1 MPAQKKHYNKRW
13 LEQRWDA
20 KVAGTIGAHPAE
32 TAAEKKEGAAVK
44 PSMGIAECCQIMRD
58 NNISVSEPIFTGMI
72 QAGSFPA
79 WAVPSIDTK
88 SAAPLIS
95 RAGFMAWMKDF
106 YKLEKIYTKEDPK
119 E

>member
-1 MPAQKKHYNKRW
+1 M
-13 LEQRWDA
+13 
-20 KVAGTIGAHPAE
+20 
-32 TAAEKKEGAAVK
+32 K

-79 WAVPSIDTK
+79 WAVPSIDTR
-88 SAAPLIS
+88 SAAPLSS
-95 RAGFMAWMKDF
+95 RAGCMVWFID
-106 YKLEKIYTKEDPK
+106 YYELEKIYTKEDPK

>member
-1 MPAQKKHYNKRW
+1 MNKHYNKRW
-13 LEQRWDA
+13 IEQLEHIQMKRQMR
-20 KVAGTIGAHPAE
+20 
-32 TAAEKKEGAAVK
+32 EKRRGAAVK

-79 WAVPSIDTK
+79 WAVPSIDAKT
-88 SAAPLIS
+88 AAPLIS
-95 RAGFMAWMKDF
+95 RAGFMAWVKDF
-106 YKLEKIYTKEDPK
+106 YKLEKVYTKEDPK

>member
-1 MPAQKKHYNKRW
+1 MKKP
-13 LEQRWDA
+13 
-20 KVAGTIGAHPAE
+20 GITIQ
-32 TAAEKKEGAAVK
+32 
-44 PSMGIAECCQIMRD
+44 ECCQIMRD

-79 WAVPSIDTK
+79 WAVPSIDTR

-95 RAGFMAWMKDF
+95 RAGFMAWVKDF
-106 YKLEKIYTKEDPK
+106 YCLPKVYTQEDPR

>member
-1 MPAQKKHYNKRW
+1 M
-13 LEQRWDA
+13 
-20 KVAGTIGAHPAE
+20 
-32 TAAEKKEGAAVK
+32 K
-44 PSMGIAECCQIMRD
+44 PSIGIAECCQIMRD

-79 WAVPSIDTK
+79 WAVPSIGTR

-95 RAGFMAWMKDF
+95 RAGFMTWVKEF
-106 YKLEKIYTKEDPK
+106 YHLPKVYTQEDPK

>member
-1 MPAQKKHYNKRW
+1 MKKHYNKRW

-20 KVAGTIGAHPAE
+20 RQPERLEHIQMKQKLR
-32 TAAEKKEGAAVK
+32 EKRRGAAMK

>member
-1 MPAQKKHYNKRW
+1 MLRMQWHKSESIETRRNAGQPERLEHNRLKR
-13 LEQRWDA
+13 LLR
-20 KVAGTIGAHPAE
+20 
-32 TAAEKKEGAAVK
+32 EKRRGAAVK
-44 PSMGIAECCQIMRD
+44 PSMGIAECVQIMRD
-58 NNISVSEPIFTGMI
+58 NNISVTETIFTGMI

-95 RAGFMAWMKDF
+95 RAGFMAWVKDF
-106 YKLEKIYTKEDPK
+106 YKLEKVYTKEEPK

>member
-1 MPAQKKHYNKRW
+1 MKK
-13 LEQRWDA
+13 
-20 KVAGTIGAHPAE
+20 
-32 TAAEKKEGAAVK
+32 
-44 PSMGIAECCQIMRD
+44 SMGIAECCQIMRD
-58 NNISVSEPIFTGMI
+58 NDISVSEPIFTGMI

-95 RAGFMAWMKDF
+95 RAGFMAWVKDF
-106 YKLEKIYTKEDPK
+106 YKLENVYTKEDPK